1 MAASSRFPS
10 SVLAT
15 LALLLYFVALV
26 SIATAEDPLL
36 SVYEKWMS
44 DFGRVYKSDAE
55 KQQRFEV
62 FKGNF
67 QFIES
72 MKSQPDLT
80 YTVSLNEFA
89 DLTNEEFLGK
99 YTGFKS
105 ASGPKKATHFK
116 YANLTT
122 APTCVDWRSSGAVTP
137 VKNQGNCGS
146 CWSFSA
152 TGAMEGINK
161 IKHGT
166 LLSLSEQELV
176 DCDTSCSGCNGGL
189 MDYAFQWV
197 IYNGGITTE
206 SDYPYTS
213 GSTGT
218 AGTCNYP
225 KTYDYAVS
233 LLSYQ
238 DVTANCESCL
248 KNAVANQPVSVA
260 IDASGSAFQ
269 FYSSGIFTGPCGTN
283 LDHGV
288 LVVGYGPCSTGTAYW
303 IVKNSWGTSWG
314 ESGYIR
320 MQRNIASTSGLCGI
334 AMEPSYPT
342 M

>member
-1 MAASSRFPS
+1 MAISRASILP
-10 SVLAT
+10 
-15 LALLLYFVALV
+15 ALMLLFGAVAFV
-26 SIATAEDPLL
+26 ATAEDPLL
-36 SVYEKWMS
+36 ATYEKWMGE
-44 DFGRVYKSDAE
+44 FGRVYSSDTE
-55 KQQRFEV
+55 KQHRFEV
-62 FKGNF
+62 FKTNF

-72 MKSQPDLT
+72 MNKQPGLM
-80 YTVSLNEFA
+80 YTVGLNEFA
-89 DLTNEEFLGK
+89 DLTNEEFVTK
-99 YTGFKS
+99 YVGFKS
-105 ASGPKKATHFK
+105 PSTPKKATPFK

-161 IKHGT
+161 IKTGT

-176 DCDTSCSGCNGGL
+176 DCDTSCSGCNGGY

-197 IYNGGITTE
+197 ILNGGITTE
-206 SDYPYTS
+206 TDYPYTS

-218 AGTCNYP
+218 AGSCNYP

-238 DVTANCESCL
+238 DVTTYCESCL

-260 IDASGSAFQ
+260 IEASGSAFQ
-269 FYSSGIFTGPCGTN
+269 FYRVEFSLGRVGPIWT
-283 LDHGV
+283 
-288 LVVGYGPCSTGTAYW
+288 TACW
-303 IVKNSWGTSWG
+303 
-314 ESGYIR
+314 
-320 MQRNIASTSGLCGI
+320 L
-334 AMEPSYPT
+334 
-342 M
+342 

>member
-1 MAASSRFPS
+1 MAISRASILP
-10 SVLAT
+10 
-15 LALLLYFVALV
+15 ALMLLFGAIAFV
-26 SIATAEDPLL
+26 ATAEDPLL
-36 SVYEKWMS
+36 AAYEKWMGE
-44 DFGRVYKSDAE
+44 FGRVYSSDTE
-55 KQQRFEV
+55 KQHRFEV
-62 FKGNF
+62 FKTNF

-72 MKSQPDLT
+72 MNKQSGLT
-80 YTVSLNEFA
+80 YTLGLNEFA
-89 DLTNEEFLGK
+89 DLTNEEFVTK
-99 YTGFKS
+99 YVGFKS
-105 ASGPKKATHFK
+105 PSTPKKATPFK

-137 VKNQGNCGS
+137 IKNQGNCGS

-161 IKHGT
+161 IKTGT

-176 DCDTSCSGCNGGL
+176 DCDTSCSGCNGGY

-197 IYNGGITTE
+197 IWNGGITTE

-213 GSTGT
+213 GSTGK

-238 DVTANCESCL
+238 DVTTYCESCL

-260 IDASGSAFQ
+260 IEASGSAFQ
-269 FYSSGIFTGPCGTN
+269 FYKSGIFTGPCGTN

-288 LVVGYGPCSTGTAYW
+288 LVVGYGPRSTGTAYW

-320 MQRNIASTSGLCGI
+320 MQRNVASTAGLCGI

>member
-1 MAASSRFPS
+1 MAISRASILP
-10 SVLAT
+10 
-15 LALLLYFVALV
+15 ALMLLFGAVAFV
-26 SIATAEDPLL
+26 ATAEDPLL
-36 SVYEKWMS
+36 ATYEKWMGE
-44 DFGRVYKSDAE
+44 FGRVYSSDTE
-55 KQQRFEV
+55 KQHRFEV
-62 FKGNF
+62 FKTNF

-72 MKSQPDLT
+72 MNKQPGLT
-80 YTVSLNEFA
+80 YTVGLNEFA
-89 DLTNEEFLGK
+89 DLTNEEFLTK
-99 YTGFKS
+99 YVGFKS
-105 ASGPKKATHFK
+105 PSTPKKATPFK

-161 IKHGT
+161 IKTGT

-176 DCDTSCSGCNGGL
+176 DCDTSCSGCNGGY

-197 IYNGGITTE
+197 ILNGGITTE
-206 SDYPYTS
+206 TDYPYTS

-218 AGTCNYP
+218 AGSCNYP

-238 DVTANCESCL
+238 DVTTYCESCL

-260 IDASGSAFQ
+260 IEASGSAFQ
-269 FYSSGIFTGPCGTN
+269 FYQSGIFTGSCGTN

-320 MQRNIASTSGLCGI
+320 MQRNVASTAGLCGI

>member
-1 MAASSRFPS
+1 MAISRASILP
-10 SVLAT
+10 
-15 LALLLYFVALV
+15 ALMLLFGAVAFV
-26 SIATAEDPLL
+26 ATAEDPLL
-36 SVYEKWMS
+36 ATYEKWMGE
-44 DFGRVYKSDAE
+44 FGRVYSSDTE
-55 KQQRFEV
+55 KQHRFEV
-62 FKGNF
+62 FKTNF

-72 MKSQPDLT
+72 MNKQPGLT
-80 YTVSLNEFA
+80 YTVGLNEFA
-89 DLTNEEFLGK
+89 DLTNEEFLTK
-99 YTGFKS
+99 YVGFKS
-105 ASGPKKATHFK
+105 PSTPKKATPFK
-116 YANLTT
+116 YTNLTT

-161 IKHGT
+161 IKTGT

-176 DCDTSCSGCNGGL
+176 DCDTSCSGCNGGY

-197 IYNGGITTE
+197 ILNGGITTE
-206 SDYPYTS
+206 TDYPYTS

-218 AGTCNYP
+218 AGSCNYP

-238 DVTANCESCL
+238 DVTTYCESCL

-260 IDASGSAFQ
+260 IEASGSAFQ
-269 FYSSGIFTGPCGTN
+269 FYQSGIFTGSCGTN

-320 MQRNIASTSGLCGI
+320 MQRNVASTAGLCGI

>member
-1 MAASSRFPS
+1 
-10 SVLAT
+10 
-15 LALLLYFVALV
+15 
-26 SIATAEDPLL
+26 
-36 SVYEKWMS
+36 
-44 DFGRVYKSDAE
+44 
-55 KQQRFEV
+55 
-62 FKGNF
+62 
-67 QFIES
+67 
-72 MKSQPDLT
+72 
-80 YTVSLNEFA
+80 
-89 DLTNEEFLGK
+89 
-99 YTGFKS
+99 
-105 ASGPKKATHFK
+105 
-116 YANLTT
+116 
-122 APTCVDWRSSGAVTP
+122 
-137 VKNQGNCGS
+137 
-146 CWSFSA
+146 
-152 TGAMEGINK
+152 MEGINK
-161 IKHGT
+161 IKTGT

-176 DCDTSCSGCNGGL
+176 DCDTSCSGCNGGY

-197 IYNGGITTE
+197 IWNGGITTE

-213 GSTGT
+213 GSTGK

-238 DVTANCESCL
+238 DVTTYCESCL

-260 IDASGSAFQ
+260 IEASGSAFQ
-269 FYSSGIFTGPCGTN
+269 FYKSGIFTGPCGTN

-320 MQRNIASTSGLCGI
+320 MQRNIASTAGLCGI

>member
-1 MAASSRFPS
+1 MAISRASILP
-10 SVLAT
+10 
-15 LALLLYFVALV
+15 ALMLLFGAVAFV
-26 SIATAEDPLL
+26 ATAEDPLL
-36 SVYEKWMS
+36 ATYEKWMGE
-44 DFGRVYKSDAE
+44 FGRVYSSDTE
-55 KQQRFEV
+55 KQNRFEV
-62 FKGNF
+62 FKTNF

-72 MKSQPDLT
+72 MNKQPGLT
-80 YTVSLNEFA
+80 YTVGLNEFA
-89 DLTNEEFLGK
+89 DLTNEEFVTK
-99 YTGFKS
+99 YVGFKS
-105 ASGPKKATHFK
+105 PSTPKKATPFK

-161 IKHGT
+161 IKTGT

-176 DCDTSCSGCNGGL
+176 DCDTSCSGCNGGY

-197 IYNGGITTE
+197 ILNGGITTE

-218 AGTCNYP
+218 AGSCNYP

-238 DVTANCESCL
+238 DVTTYCESCL

-260 IDASGSAFQ
+260 IEASGSAFQ
-269 FYSSGIFTGPCGTN
+269 FYQSGIFTGSCGTN

-320 MQRNIASTSGLCGI
+320 MQRNVASTAGLCGI

>member
-15 LALLLYFVALV
+15 LALLLYFVALF

-36 SVYEKWMS
+36 SVYDKWIS
-44 DFGRVYKSDAE
+44 DFGRAYKSDAE

-62 FKGNF
+62 FKANF

-72 MKSQPDLT
+72 LKS
-80 YTVSLNEFA
+80 
-89 DLTNEEFLGK
+89 
-99 YTGFKS
+99 
-105 ASGPKKATHFK
+105 
-116 YANLTT
+116 
-122 APTCVDWRSSGAVTP
+122 
-137 VKNQGNCGS
+137 
-146 CWSFSA
+146 
-152 TGAMEGINK
+152 
-161 IKHGT
+161 
-166 LLSLSEQELV
+166 
-176 DCDTSCSGCNGGL
+176 
-189 MDYAFQWV
+189 
-197 IYNGGITTE
+197 ITTE

-213 GSTGT
+213 GSTGS

-320 MQRNIASTSGLCGI
+320 MQRNIASTSGPCGI

>member
-1 MAASSRFPS
+1 MAISRASILP
-10 SVLAT
+10 
-15 LALLLYFVALV
+15 ALMLLFGAVAFV
-26 SIATAEDPLL
+26 ATAEDPLL
-36 SVYEKWMS
+36 ATYEKWMGE
-44 DFGRVYKSDAE
+44 FGRVYSSDTE
-55 KQQRFEV
+55 KQHRFEV
-62 FKGNF
+62 FKTNF

-72 MKSQPDLT
+72 MNKQPGLT
-80 YTVSLNEFA
+80 YTVGLNEFA
-89 DLTNEEFLGK
+89 DLTNEEFVTK
-99 YTGFKS
+99 YVGFKS
-105 ASGPKKATHFK
+105 PSTPKKATPFK

-161 IKHGT
+161 IKTGT

-176 DCDTSCSGCNGGL
+176 DCDTSCSGCNGGY

-197 IYNGGITTE
+197 ILNGGITTE

-218 AGTCNYP
+218 AGSCNYP

-238 DVTANCESCL
+238 DVTTYCESCL

-260 IDASGSAFQ
+260 IEASGSAFQ
-269 FYSSGIFTGPCGTN
+269 FYQSGIFTGSCGTN

-320 MQRNIASTSGLCGI
+320 MQRNVASTAGLCGI

>member
-1 MAASSRFPS
+1 
-10 SVLAT
+10 
-15 LALLLYFVALV
+15 
-26 SIATAEDPLL
+26 
-36 SVYEKWMS
+36 
-44 DFGRVYKSDAE
+44 
-55 KQQRFEV
+55 
-62 FKGNF
+62 
-67 QFIES
+67 
-72 MKSQPDLT
+72 
-80 YTVSLNEFA
+80 
-89 DLTNEEFLGK
+89 
-99 YTGFKS
+99 
-105 ASGPKKATHFK
+105 
-116 YANLTT
+116 
-122 APTCVDWRSSGAVTP
+122 
-137 VKNQGNCGS
+137 S

-161 IKHGT
+161 IKTGT

-176 DCDTSCSGCNGGL
+176 DCDTSCSGCNGGY

-218 AGTCNYP
+218 AGSCNYP

-238 DVTANCESCL
+238 DVTTYCESCL

-269 FYSSGIFTGPCGTN
+269 FYSSGIFTGSCGTN

-303 IVKNSWGTSWG
+303 ILKNSWGTSWG

-320 MQRNIASTSGLCGI
+320 MQRNVASTAGLCGI

>member
-1 MAASSRFPS
+1 MAISRASILP
-10 SVLAT
+10 
-15 LALLLYFVALV
+15 ALMLLFEAVAFV
-26 SIATAEDPLL
+26 ATAEDPLL
-36 SVYEKWMS
+36 ATYEKWMGE
-44 DFGRVYKSDAE
+44 FGRVYSSDTE
-55 KQQRFEV
+55 KQHRFEV
-62 FKGNF
+62 FKTNF

-72 MKSQPDLT
+72 MNKQPGLT
-80 YTVSLNEFA
+80 YTVGLNEFA
-89 DLTNEEFLGK
+89 DLTNEEFVTK
-99 YTGFKS
+99 YVGFKS
-105 ASGPKKATHFK
+105 PSTPKMATPFK

-161 IKHGT
+161 IKTGT

-176 DCDTSCSGCNGGL
+176 DCDTSCSGCNGGY

-197 IYNGGITTE
+197 ILNGGITTE

-218 AGTCNYP
+218 AGSCNYP

-238 DVTANCESCL
+238 DVTTYCESCL

-260 IDASGSAFQ
+260 IEASGSAFQ
-269 FYSSGIFTGPCGTN
+269 FYQSGIFTGSCGTN

-320 MQRNIASTSGLCGI
+320 MQRNVASTAGLCGI

>member
-15 LALLLYFVALV
+15 LALLLYFVALF

-36 SVYEKWMS
+36 SVYDKWIS
-44 DFGRVYKSDAE
+44 DFGRAYKSDAE

-62 FKGNF
+62 FKANF

-72 MKSQPDLT
+72 LKSQPDLT

-89 DLTNEEFLGK
+89 DLTNEEFLAK

-137 VKNQGNCGS
+137 VKNQGNCG
-146 CWSFSA
+146 
-152 TGAMEGINK
+152 
-161 IKHGT
+161 
-166 LLSLSEQELV
+166 
-176 DCDTSCSGCNGGL
+176 
-189 MDYAFQWV
+189 
-197 IYNGGITTE
+197 ITTE

-213 GSTGT
+213 GSTGS

-320 MQRNIASTSGLCGI
+320 MQRYIASTSGPCGI

>member
-1 MAASSRFPS
+1 MAISRASILP
-10 SVLAT
+10 
-15 LALLLYFVALV
+15 ALMLLFGAVAFV
-26 SIATAEDPLL
+26 ATAEDPLL
-36 SVYEKWMS
+36 ATYEKWMGE
-44 DFGRVYKSDAE
+44 FGRVYSSDTE
-55 KQQRFEV
+55 KQHRFEV
-62 FKGNF
+62 FKTNF

-72 MKSQPDLT
+72 MNKQPGLT
-80 YTVSLNEFA
+80 YTVGLNEFA
-89 DLTNEEFLGK
+89 DLTNEEFVTK
-99 YTGFKS
+99 YVGFKS
-105 ASGPKKATHFK
+105 PSTPKKATPFK

-161 IKHGT
+161 IKTGT

-176 DCDTSCSGCNGGL
+176 DCDTSCSGCNGGY

-197 IYNGGITTE
+197 ILNGGITTE
-206 SDYPYTS
+206 TDYPYTS

-218 AGTCNYP
+218 AGSCNYP

-238 DVTANCESCL
+238 DVTTYCESCL

-260 IDASGSAFQ
+260 IEASGSAFQ
-269 FYSSGIFTGPCGTN
+269 FYQSGIFTGSCGTN

-320 MQRNIASTSGLCGI
+320 MQRNVASTAGLCGI